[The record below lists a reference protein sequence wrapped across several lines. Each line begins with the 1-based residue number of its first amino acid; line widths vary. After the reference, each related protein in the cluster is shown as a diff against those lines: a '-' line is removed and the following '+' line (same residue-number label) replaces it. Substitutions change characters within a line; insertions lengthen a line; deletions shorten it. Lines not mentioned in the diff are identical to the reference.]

1 MIRNFLLVAIR
12 NLRRNKIFSTINIL
26 GLSIGMASSIL
37 ILLWIQNEVSF
48 DRFHAKGDRLFLIY
62 NLDKIDGEVLAWPAT
77 PKILGPTL
85 KADFTEIDEA
95 VRIRQ
100 TNFLFTVGDKH
111 LNLPGNF
118 TDSDFLTMFS
128 FPLLQGNPKTA
139 LNDDHKIVI
148 TESMAIKLFGNA
160 DPMGKIVRIDSINNF
175 TVTGILKKFPS
186 NTAFHFDYLLPWS
199 YMKKLGWDDNYWGNN
214 SVETY
219 ITLKPGVSEEIFD
232 KRIQDVTINHTKGT
246 QSVSETK
253 LFLHPAAKWHLYS
266 KFENGK
272 VSGGQIDIVRL
283 FFIIACFLL
292 GIACIN
298 FMNLSTARS
307 EKRAKEVGIRKVVG
321 APRIYLVL
329 QFLGE
334 SILISALAGMLA
346 LIIVRL
352 SLNSFNHLVSRE
364 LFIDFKSPYYWIA
377 GLGFILFTGIIA
389 GSYPAFFLSSFKPA
403 KVLKG
408 GFKAAHALVTPRKI
422 LVVLQFTFAI
432 VLIIST
438 IIVQKQIRYAED
450 RDSGYAKDRLVY
462 SYMQGDIQK
471 NYELIRNELIS
482 SGSSVAVTRTNG
494 PITRHW
500 SDSWGM
506 EWPGSTEADRKID
519 FNVMSA
525 DADFVKTMGVQLTAG
540 RDIDVRTYP
549 TDSNAVLLNESAV
562 KIMRLKDPL
571 GLNIKMDTNYHV
583 VGVIKDFIL
592 ESPYAPLK
600 PMMILGPAG
609 GFYVVNYKLNPA
621 RTVAENMRRAESV
634 FKKYNPSYPFEY
646 SFVDDEYAAK
656 FDNEKRSESFAALFA
671 GLTIFISCLGL
682 FGLASYMAENRI
694 KEIGVRKVLGASV
707 TNITTLLSKDFLK
720 PVLLSFLI
728 ASPLAWWAMN
738 KWLQSYTYRVDIS
751 WWVFGMA
758 GVLSLLIALLTVS
771 IQSLRAAMENPVKSL
786 KSE

>member
-85 KADFTEIDEA
+85 KADFPEIDEA

-214 SVETY
+214 SVESY

-321 APRIYLVL
+321 AQKNSLVS

-334 SILISALAGMLA
+334 SVLIAFLAGLLA
-346 LIIVRL
+346 LMIVQL
-352 SLNSFNHLVSRE
+352 CLPAFSTLTEKQLH
-364 LFIDFKSPYYWIA
+364 IDYGNIYFWIA
-377 GLGFILFTGIIA
+377 GISFVLFTGVLA
-389 GSYPAFFLSSFKPA
+389 GSYPAFYLSAFQPV

-408 GFKAAHALVTPRKI
+408 TFKAAQAAINPRKV

-432 VLIIST
+432 ILIIST

-450 RDSGYAKDRLVY
+450 RDSR
-462 SYMQGDIQK
+462 
-471 NYELIRNELIS
+471 
-482 SGSSVAVTRTNG
+482 
-494 PITRHW
+494 
-500 SDSWGM
+500 
-506 EWPGSTEADRKID
+506 
-519 FNVMSA
+519 
-525 DADFVKTMGVQLTAG
+525 
-540 RDIDVRTYP
+540 
-549 TDSNAVLLNESAV
+549 
-562 KIMRLKDPL
+562 
-571 GLNIKMDTNYHV
+571 
-583 VGVIKDFIL
+583 
-592 ESPYAPLK
+592 
-600 PMMILGPAG
+600 
-609 GFYVVNYKLNPA
+609 
-621 RTVAENMRRAESV
+621 
-634 FKKYNPSYPFEY
+634 
-646 SFVDDEYAAK
+646 
-656 FDNEKRSESFAALFA
+656 
-671 GLTIFISCLGL
+671 
-682 FGLASYMAENRI
+682 
-694 KEIGVRKVLGASV
+694 
-707 TNITTLLSKDFLK
+707 
-720 PVLLSFLI
+720 
-728 ASPLAWWAMN
+728 
-738 KWLQSYTYRVDIS
+738 
-751 WWVFGMA
+751 
-758 GVLSLLIALLTVS
+758 
-771 IQSLRAAMENPVKSL
+771 
-786 KSE
+786 